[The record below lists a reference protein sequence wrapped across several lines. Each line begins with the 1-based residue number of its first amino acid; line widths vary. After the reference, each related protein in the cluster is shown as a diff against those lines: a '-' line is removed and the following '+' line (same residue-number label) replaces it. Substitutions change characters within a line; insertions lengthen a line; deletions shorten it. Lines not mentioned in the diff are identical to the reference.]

1 MALSSRHLVDPQLAA
16 GIDAMPPYHRTSAQ
30 TLGEMRA
37 LVENAART
45 QVEVADASGVEV
57 SEQYLPA
64 VDGSSQRIRVAIYR
78 PPAMRD
84 VLPAFFHIHGGGMV
98 MGRPE
103 MRHASLLSTARE
115 IPCLV
120 ASIDYRLAPEAP
132 FPASLED
139 CYASLRW
146 LHAQALT
153 IGIDPKRIAIGGE
166 SAGGGIAAGL
176 ALLARD
182 RGEVPVIV
190 QMLTYPMLDDRT
202 AVADNLPAHVGEFVW
217 GREANRFGWR
227 SLLACEPGAHAV
239 SPYAAPARCQS
250 LEGLPPAFIAVGA
263 LDLFME
269 EDLEYARRLSRAGVP
284 TELHLYP
291 GAFHAFDAVPD
302 AEIAG
307 VFRTDWLRALRR
319 AFRVASNPS
328 SFGESGL

>member
-1 MALSSRHLVDPQLAA
+1 
-16 GIDAMPPYHRTSAQ
+16 MPPYHRTCAQ

-37 LVENAART
+37 LVEAAART
-45 QVEVADASGVEV
+45 QVEAEDAFGVDV
-57 SEQYLPA
+57 SEQYVSPI
-64 VDGSSQRIRVAIYR
+64 DGSSRRIRVVVYR
-78 PPAMRD
+78 PQGTRS
-84 VLPAFFHIHGGGMV
+84 VLPAFLHIHGGGMV

-146 LHAQALT
+146 MHAQAHA
-153 IGIDPKRIAIGGE
+153 IGIDPRRIAIGGE

-182 RGEVPVIV
+182 RGEVPIIV

-202 AVADNLPAHVGEFVW
+202 VVANDLPAHLGEFVW

-227 SLLACEPGAHAV
+227 SLLACEPGAPAV
-239 SPYAAPARCQS
+239 SPYAAPARCHS
-250 LEGLPPAFIAVGA
+250 LESLPAAFIAVGA
-263 LDLFME
+263 LDLFLE
-269 EDLEYARRLSRAGVP
+269 EDIEYARRLSRAGVP
-284 TELHLYP
+284 TEMHLYP
-291 GAFHAFDAVPD
+291 GAFHGFDAVPG
-302 AEIAG
+302 AEIAR
-307 VFRTDWLRALRR
+307 VFRMDWLRALRR
-319 AFRVASNPS
+319 AFGTYPDARLRVPRS
-328 SFGESGL
+328 E